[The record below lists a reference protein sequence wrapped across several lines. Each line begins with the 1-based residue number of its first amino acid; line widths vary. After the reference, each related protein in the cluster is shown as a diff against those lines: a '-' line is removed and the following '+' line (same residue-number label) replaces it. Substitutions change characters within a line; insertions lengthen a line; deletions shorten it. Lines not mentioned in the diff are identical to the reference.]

1 MQIVCQK
8 SFFCF
13 FCFMPLTLLLLLLL
27 LVAADLADHNS
38 NIFDG
43 DRDNKRTLPREKAMV
58 EELSN
63 FFFSLKV
70 IVVCCEGCLP
80 ALRCCC
86 LFCRR
91 GGGGAQGEGILVK
104 GNGPQEAGCD
114 KCMSLSDHM
123 EQRFEKE
130 ARI

>member
-13 FCFMPLTLLLLLLL
+13 FCFTPLTLLLLLLL

-43 DRDNKRTLPREKAMV
+43 DRDNERTLPREEAMV

-63 FFFSLKV
+63 FFFSL
-70 IVVCCEGCLP
+70 VCCEGCLS

-91 GGGGAQGEGILVK
+91 GEAQGERILMK
-104 GNGPQEAGCD
+104 GNEAGCD